1 MDNKVKND
9 IFLNKQYKSWTM
21 QSACQRVGAL
31 DILAKP
37 SRMTNTLFFPDG
49 STKHDPK
56 SN

>member
-1 MDNKVKND
+1 MKND
-9 IFLNKQYKSWTM
+9 EFSFKQYKSWTM

-31 DILAKP
+31 DILSKP
-37 SRMTNTLFFPDG
+37 SRMTNTLFFPNG